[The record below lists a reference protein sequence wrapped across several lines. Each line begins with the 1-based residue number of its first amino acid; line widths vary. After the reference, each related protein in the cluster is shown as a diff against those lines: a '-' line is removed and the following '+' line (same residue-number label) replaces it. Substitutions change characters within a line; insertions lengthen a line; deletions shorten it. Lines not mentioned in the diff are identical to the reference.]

1 MDENEV
7 RKLLFSTISPL
18 WIALHE
24 KGLIPL
30 HELALFY
37 EDAVARRRF
46 DRGESAAETALA
58 QEIAAAIH
66 RLAAAVQ
73 ASERAAK
80 GSTDTPPSA

>member
-1 MDENEV
+1 MNENDV
-7 RKLLFSTISPL
+7 RKLLFATITPL

-46 DRGESAAETALA
+46 EKGESEAETALA
-58 QEIAAAIH
+58 QEIATAIH
-66 RLAAAVQ
+66 GLAAAAQ
-73 ASERAAK
+73 EIERAAK
-80 GSTDTPPSA
+80 DRSGIPPSA